1 MTFSQASKPAV
12 DPGFSIEDQ
21 PDEYSTPASQQ
32 DSASEHSSHSQ
43 KSLDKVYFG
52 KSFQANP
59 SHPRSDSSFHRNNR
73 SHGSLSS
80 RSSIN
85 GVISDRGDS
94 LGSVRSR
101 DRGKGEL
108 GTVGQLGSEGSDY
121 TRRDALNQIRSLG
134 SLGRRSDNESF

>member
-12 DPGFSIEDQ
+12 DPGFSVEDQ

-32 DSASEHSSHSQ
+32 DSGSEHSFHSK

-59 SHPRSDSSFHRNNR
+59 SPPRSDSNSHRNSR
-73 SHGSLSS
+73 SHGSLSN
-80 RSSIN
+80 RSSIS

-94 LGSVRSR
+94 LSSVGSR
-101 DRGKGEL
+101 DRGRGEL
-108 GTVGQLGSEGSDY
+108 GTAGQFGSEGSDY
-121 TRRDALNQIRSLG
+121 TRKDALNQIRSLG

>member
-1 MTFSQASKPAV
+1 MTFSQVSKPAV

-21 PDEYSTPASQQ
+21 PDEYSTPASQL
-32 DSASEHSSHSQ
+32 DSASEHSFHSQ

-59 SHPRSDSSFHRNNR
+59 SHPRSDSNSYRNNR

-80 RSSIN
+80 RSSMS
-85 GVISDRGDS
+85 GVLSDKGGS

-101 DRGKGEL
+101 DRGKGDL
-108 GTVGQLGSEGSDY
+108 GTAGHLGSEGSDY

-134 SLGRRSDNESF
+134 SLGRRSDNELF